1 MGKFDVDMT
10 EVKKLVE
17 LVDANELAELTV
29 EDGDTTISIKGRAP
43 AVAAAP
49 VVAHAPVGHEQYE
62 EQAPVA
68 AEPEPVIEDDGSVV
82 DIVAPLVGVFYR
94 SPSPD
99 QPPFVEIGDEVEVG
113 AEVGLIE
120 AMKVFSPIP
129 SEIAGI
135 VVATV
140 AQSGQLVHQG
150 DVLIKI
156 RVNQEKP

>member
-43 AVAAAP
+43 AAAAAP
-49 VVAHAPVGHEQYE
+49 VAHVPAALEHEEEHYAAPVEL
-62 EQAPVA
+62 
-68 AEPEPVIEDDGSVV
+68 EPEVEDDGSVV

-99 QPPFVEIGDEVEVG
+99 QPPFVEVGDEVEVG

-156 RVNQEKP
+156 RVNQDS

>member
-29 EDGDTTISIKGRAP
+29 EDGDTTISIKGRTP
-43 AVAAAP
+43 AVAAVP
-49 VVAHAPVGHEQYE
+49 VAAHVPVGHEQYE
-62 EQAPVA
+62 EQAAAPV
-68 AEPEPVIEDDGSVV
+68 EPEPVIEDDGSVV